1 MSKQVLW
8 TRIIVEEFIRLAN
21 MTELEE
27 EVLRTR
33 AAGWTRTKQSDKLNV
48 SLATIDRTIKVLK
61 AKYDAVQP
69 YSTILPVRRESVEEL
84 YMDSH

>member
-8 TRIIVEEFIRLAN
+8 TRVIVEEFIRLGN
-21 MTELEE
+21 LTEFEE

-33 AAGWTRTKQSDKLNV
+33 TAGWTRTKQSNELNV
-48 SLATIDRTIKVLK
+48 SMSTIDRTIKLLK

-69 YSTILPVRRESVEEL
+69 YSTILPVRRESAEEL
-84 YMDSH
+84 YMDTH